1 MKYFSPLFVPSPFV
15 SSSRSLTFVSLCVF
29 SFFVLFYFCL
39 IPSSPLVSF
48 SPLSPPFGSSLVSL
62 CLLPCLLLLCPSFF
76 PYFSSLFSLCFLFRL
91 LSRLLVS
98 PLSSPCV
105 SYLLLLSPLIT
116 FCLLSTF
123 CLLVLPFISFFFL
136 PPSFPFSP
144 LLSPSVSSLSPLFFS
159 FVSSISFCFVSSPRV
174 SFFLLSPF
182 LSPLVSSLLAFC
194 LFSSRFPFCLLP
206 PSLLSSVFFLSPLSS
221 PCVPLFFP
229 FVSSLVSSCVLP
241 PLPLPPLSS
250 FHHLSPPPLLR

>member
-48 SPLSPPFGSSLVSL
+48 SPLSPPFASSLVSL
-62 CLLPCLLLLCPSFF
+62 CLLPCLLLLRPSFF

-91 LSRLLVS
+91 LSRLLVC
-98 PLSSPCV
+98 PISSFC
-105 SYLLLLSPLIT
+105 LLLLLFVFSQL
-116 FCLLSTF
+116 FVCSSFLLS
-123 CLLVLPFISFFFL
+123 PFFSL

-159 FVSSISFCFVSSPRV
+159 FVSFISFCFVSSLLSLCPPLF
-174 SFFLLSPF
+174 SFCLLSCFLLCPPSSS
-182 LSPLVSSLLAFC
+182 LASSLL
-194 LFSSRFPFCLLP
+194 
-206 PSLLSSVFFLSPLSS
+206 LSSPLSS
-221 PCVPLFFP
+221 SSPQ
-229 FVSSLVSSCVLP
+229 VSEATAKQKPKTEFCFGEFIRGGET
-241 PLPLPPLSS
+241 LSHAHAAGHDGVN
-250 FHHLSPPPLLR
+250 FILSM

>member
-48 SPLSPPFGSSLVSL
+48 SPLSPPFASSLVSL
-62 CLLPCLLLLCPSFF
+62 CLLPCLLLLRPSFF

-159 FVSSISFCFVSSPRV
+159 FVSFISFCFVSSLLSLCPPLF
-174 SFFLLSPF
+174 SFGLLSCFLLCPPSSS
-182 LSPLVSSLLAFC
+182 LASSLL
-194 LFSSRFPFCLLP
+194 
-206 PSLLSSVFFLSPLSS
+206 LSSPLSS
-221 PCVPLFFP
+221 SSPQ
-229 FVSSLVSSCVLP
+229 VSEATAKQKPKTEFC
-241 PLPLPPLSS
+241 
-250 FHHLSPPPLLR
+250 FGEFI